1 MKINLI
7 DNAFPFIQSC
17 KVYNESFYPSFT
29 FQPEWFFTQLLTWA
43 KDHTDCLSTIIQPAL
58 WDSGYE
64 SVNANVEFLR
74 CKSSH
79 SV

>member
-1 MKINLI
+1 ML
-7 DNAFPFIQSC
+7 FL
-17 KVYNESFYPSFT
+17 SFDLARSAMRVFTLFFT